1 MGKIDK
7 SEQARIMIKKSV
19 RDEIKILAAKEKMTM
34 YDFIEKMVKEY
45 KKK

>member
-1 MGKIDK
+1 MSKIEK
-7 SEQARIMIKKSV
+7 SDQARILIKKSV

-45 KKK
+45 KEK

>member
-1 MGKIDK
+1 MSKIDK
-7 SEQARIMIKKSV
+7 SDQTRIQVKKSV

>member
-1 MGKIDK
+1 MSKFDR
-7 SEQARIMIKKSV
+7 SQQASIAIKKSV

>member
-1 MGKIDK
+1 MSKIEKED
-7 SEQARIMIKKSV
+7 QARILIRKHV